1 VNVPSKGGI
10 LVCEECGE
18 RMVLDCPLSVW
29 SSGTISFGCEC
40 GERLT
45 LADGLNQEGFGGAVL
60 RTIRFL
66 SRSRLLES
74 GASKALWK
82 FSSRRLE

>member
-1 VNVPSKGGI
+1 MNVPSKGGI

-45 LADGLNQEGFGGAVL
+45 LADGLNQGGFGEA
-60 RTIRFL
+60 
-66 SRSRLLES
+66 S
-74 GASKALWK
+74 GATNATPPISQPPP
-82 FSSRRLE
+82 

>member
-1 VNVPSKGGI
+1 MNDPSKGGI

-18 RMVLDCPLSVW
+18 RMVLDGPLSVW

-45 LADGLNQEGFGGAVL
+45 LTDGLNQEGFGGA
-60 RTIRFL
+60 
-66 SRSRLLES
+66 S
-74 GASKALWK
+74 GATNATHPISPP
-82 FSSRRLE
+82 FP

>member
-18 RMVLDCPLSVW
+18 RMVLDRPLSVW

-45 LADGLNQEGFGGAVL
+45 LADGLNQGGFGGV
-60 RTIRFL
+60 
-66 SRSRLLES
+66 S
-74 GASKALWK
+74 GATNATPPISPPPP
-82 FSSRRLE
+82 